1 MQRCECQTSL
11 EVKIKTKLNAG
22 LAIRD
27 GKGLIY
33 LRPIFRLTKLAFL
46 RARAAL
52 KRNTI
57 TVPKIEFS
65 R

>member
-1 MQRCECQTSL
+1 MERWECQTSL
-11 EVKIKTKLNAG
+11 EVEIKTKVNAK

-33 LRPIFRLTKLAFL
+33 LRPIFRLTKLALL

-57 TVPKIEFS
+57 TVPKIGF
-65 R
+65 RP